1 MYCDEVRPYWLMV
14 TKGYGF
20 TAEDID
26 NSCPADLKPYEKA
39 YMLEQENRDIQMW
52 GWMGAYVQKAMI
64 CAMDSILNGKKA
76 KVEYFE
82 KPIFGKQTKEDKEL
96 TEDEIRQLRLQHRL
110 DMEVMKANFDLTH
123 PKKEVNNE

>member
-1 MYCDEVRPYWLMV
+1 MV

-26 NSCPADLKPYEKA
+26 NSCPTDLKPYEKA
-39 YMLEQENRDIQMW
+39 YMFEQENRDMQMW
-52 GWMGAYVQKAMI
+52 GWMGAYAQKAMI

-123 PKKEVNNE
+123 PKKEVTNNE